1 MPDPQRRAYARR
13 MEIENELYP
22 VTDEQ
27 RRALNEPGPEGPIV
41 MVNLLK
47 FRDLA
52 EYADGSDRDLSG
64 RDAYQRYAAA
74 VGKLIREYGGRIL
87 FAGDVTHLMIGQAD
101 DMWDEVAL
109 AEYPDRAA
117 FMAMIAAPEF
127 QAAAHH
133 REAGL
138 DGQLNIETTWIPAL
152 RPTPATTDDDG

>member
-1 MPDPQRRAYARR
+1 
-13 MEIENELYP
+13 MEINNELYP

-27 RRALNEPGPEGPIV
+27 HRAMTEPGPEGPIV

-47 FRDLA
+47 FRA
-52 EYADGSDRDLSG
+52 HAAYADGSDGHLSG

-74 VGKLIREYGGRIL
+74 VGKLIRVYGGRFV
-87 FAGDVTHLMIGQAD
+87 FAGDVTQLMIGQAD

-109 AEYPDRAA
+109 AEYPSRAE

-127 QAAAHH
+127 QAVAHH

-138 DGQLNIETTWIPAL
+138 EGQLNIETTWIPVL
-152 RPTPATTDDDG
+152 RPKGDDAPK